1 MKTPVFDALKNLM
14 KENSV
19 SFHMPGHKGKNT
31 SFNWGDYIPMIDTT
45 ETFGMDNLLD
55 PEGIILESQKE
66 TARIFGAKYTQ
77 YCPNGSTG
85 SIYIALSAITKPG
98 DTVIVQRNCH
108 KSVYNSMILNRLDPI
123 YVFPN
128 YNEKYKVLTGVDP
141 AEIERLL
148 SENPQTKAV
157 VITHPNYY
165 GVVSNLPEI
174 AKIVHAHGK
183 VLMVD
188 EAHGPHMGFSKNLPP
203 SALSC
208 GADIVIQSVHKTLPS
223 LTSTSYIHVGT
234 DRIDLNK
241 LMDRFQLYITT
252 SPSYLLTTSCEM
264 AAAYMDT
271 DEAKERL
278 EKNIALCNKTI
289 ERLNNID
296 KVFCFTGDPEDKTIM
311 AKDNT
316 KMLFKIKNMK
326 GTTLKKLLYKDFNIR
341 LEMTD
346 YYYALALSSLMNDE
360 EDYDRLVDAAN
371 ELSKRN
377 IVEEIANVEVNLD
390 EPNNVRPISDSY
402 MGKKELVY
410 LKDSVGRISATSI
423 IPYPPGVPLIVPGE
437 VITKELYEEI
447 VFLQENEITI
457 VGMMGEKDDQ
467 LVVVE

>member
-1 MKTPVFDALKNLM
+1 
-14 KENSV
+14 
-19 SFHMPGHKGKNT
+19 
-31 SFNWGDYIPMIDTT
+31 
-45 ETFGMDNLLD
+45 
-55 PEGIILESQKE
+55 
-66 TARIFGAKYTQ
+66 
-77 YCPNGSTG
+77 
-85 SIYIALSAITKPG
+85 
-98 DTVIVQRNCH
+98 
-108 KSVYNSMILNRLDPI
+108 
-123 YVFPN
+123 
-128 YNEKYKVLTGVDP
+128 
-141 AEIERLL
+141 
-148 SENPQTKAV
+148 
-157 VITHPNYY
+157 
-165 GVVSNLPEI
+165 
-174 AKIVHAHGK
+174 
-183 VLMVD
+183 
-188 EAHGPHMGFSKNLPP
+188 
-203 SALSC
+203 
-208 GADIVIQSVHKTLPS
+208 
-223 LTSTSYIHVGT
+223 
-234 DRIDLNK
+234 
-241 LMDRFQLYITT
+241 
-252 SPSYLLTTSCEM
+252 M